1 MIIKKYTKNNKGW
14 SINMLKIN
22 NKSNESKQ
30 VNNIAIVTGNTDTYA
45 NIGVPSHTQYN
56 NDVSQTKAQYI
67 FDTQYN
73 IALYSPTQETLV
85 KSTFETIG
93 EEPIIGHC
101 ITTQD
106 LINIYAHGCIQGFY
120 EEYCK
125 LHTDKENLILGKVL
139 SILGIEIWRNVE
151 CYGGIYKDKYFVSNL
166 GNVKRL
172 YKTKDFTKIL
182 KQYDCGKPC
191 YLYVHLYHKGIKQN
205 IRVHRLVALTFIG
218 EPTEK
223 LECCHSNTNS
233 HDNRLFNLDFKTH
246 SENMLNPL
254 TQKKNKDTWATKA
267 KAKATTSTTES
278 ASATTSAA
286 V

>member
-1 MIIKKYTKNNKGW
+1 
-14 SINMLKIN
+14 MLKIKN
-22 NKSNESKQ
+22 VVKSNEKVQLYDIANAS
-30 VNNIAIVTGNTDTYA
+30 VNSATYVKLD
-45 NIGVPSHTQYN
+45 VPTHAQYN
-56 NDVSQTKAQYI
+56 SEVSMLNYLKDTKYQKYTI
-67 FDTQYN
+67 YN
-73 IALYSPTQETLV
+73 HILYGVIDETLV

-93 EEPIIGHC
+93 DEPIFGYC

-106 LINIYAHGCIQGFY
+106 IMDIYANGCIQGFY

-205 IRVHRLVALTFIG
+205 IRVHRLVALTFYG